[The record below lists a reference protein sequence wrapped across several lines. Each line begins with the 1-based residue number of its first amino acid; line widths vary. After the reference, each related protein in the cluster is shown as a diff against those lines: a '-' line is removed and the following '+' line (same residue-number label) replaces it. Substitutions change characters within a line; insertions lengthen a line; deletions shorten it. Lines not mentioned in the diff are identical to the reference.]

1 MNSGYYAACAG
12 LKAQT
17 ESLDL
22 LSNNLANI
30 NTTGYRGQQATFRAM
45 LVSASRSH
53 PGELNRAINDFGVL
67 EGSRVNLT
75 TGSLEQTAN
84 PLDVAIEGSAF
95 FAAQTKAGV
104 LYTRNGRFQVSANGQ
119 LITAEGDPVLGEKG
133 PMVVPSGLA
142 TIGSD
147 GTLSI
152 GGAVV
157 GKLRLVEFA
166 PGTALTSAGLGYYDA
181 PSGSVLPRSGSYV
194 RQGFLESSNVN
205 PVTAT
210 IGLIGLQRHAEML
223 QRALSVFHTEF
234 NRIAAS
240 DLPRI

>member
-1 MNSGYYAACAG
+1 LNSGYYAACAG

-45 LVSASRSH
+45 LVSASRVHS
-53 PGELNRAINDFGVL
+53 GELNRAINDFGVL
-67 EGSRVNLT
+67 EGSRVNLAA
-75 TGSLEQTAN
+75 GSLEETAN
-84 PLDVAIEGSAF
+84 PLDVAIEGNAF

-104 LYTRNGRFQVSANGQ
+104 LYTRNGRFQVSASGQ
-119 LITAEGDPVLGEKG
+119 LVTAEGDPVLGEKG
-133 PMVVPSGLA
+133 PVLVPSGSVA
-142 TIGSD
+142 ISSD
-147 GTLSI
+147 GTLSVA
-152 GGAVV
+152 GAVV

-166 PGTALTSAGLGYYDA
+166 PGASLTSAGTGYYAA
-181 PSGSVLPRSGSYV
+181 PSDSALAKTSSYV

-205 PVTAT
+205 PVAAT
-210 IGLIGLQRHAEML
+210 VGLIGLQRHAEML
-223 QRALSVFHTEF
+223 QRALSVFHSEF